1 MRPGV
6 LPPVPYRDV
15 REWCLA
21 VPLRCEAPGTM
32 KPVRPAPQESKP
44 RGALNFCQH
53 QGGRELGFA
62 VWSTQV
68 NHCSAVIANKLK
80 VLSGLDQN
88 GKWPGWRV

>member
-15 REWCLA
+15 REWCHT

-32 KPVRPAPQESKP
+32 KPVKRSQLQESKP

-62 VWSTQV
+62 VWSTHV
-68 NHCSAVIANKLK
+68 NHCSAVIENKPK
-80 VLSGLDQN
+80 VLVAWT
-88 GKWPGWRV
+88 KR

>member
-32 KPVRPAPQESKP
+32 KPVH
-44 RGALNFCQH
+44 LVLH
-53 QGGRELGFA
+53 RERA
-62 VWSTQV
+62 
-68 NHCSAVIANKLK
+68 
-80 VLSGLDQN
+80 
-88 GKWPGWRV
+88 